1 MAIVLIIKTILT
13 EVISNKYYIMII
25 INMRLDNA
33 VKRIAQLCNTKE
45 TLFMKEIFSPG
56 CDTLEECWNIDQAP
70 WTNASIQFL
79 VTANHKVLLF
89 YG

>member
-1 MAIVLIIKTILT
+1 MIYP
-13 EVISNKYYIMII
+13 ESNAEAY
-25 INMRLDNA
+25 NA
-33 VKRIAQLCNTKE
+33 AFNKCEELYQLQE
-45 TLFMKEIFSPG
+45 TLFVKEIFSPG
-56 CDTLEECWNIDQAP
+56 CDTLEECWNIGQAP